1 MAKVAGQVD
10 HHNVG
15 VGSHQFEGDVQAF
28 IGRAVVHQDKL
39 IVIADETYCCGR
51 AALMEFSDTTP
62 FAAPFSAVDNPRLE
76 FVMEVRLTF
85 PEVYTLAN
93 VPSGGNRSAVLVSG
107 GTFEGPHLKGRAVPG
122 SGGDYA
128 YFRPDDVAVFDA
140 RYLLE
145 EDDGTLILLNNRG
158 YLWGRRPDTMQRL
171 RDWAIEVLALQPGA
185 AVDRSSRS
193 REAVHA

>member
-1 MAKVAGQVD
+1 M
-10 HHNVG
+10 
-15 VGSHQFEGDVQAF
+15 STF
-28 IGRAVVHQDKL
+28 
-39 IVIADETYCCGR
+39 T
-51 AALMEFSDTTP
+51 DTTP
-62 FAAPFSAVDNPRLE
+62 FAGPYSTLDNPRLE

-107 GTFEGPHLKGRAVPG
+107 GTFEGPLISGRAVPG

-145 EDDGTLILLNNRG
+145 EDDGTLILLTNKG
-158 YLWGRRPDTMQRL
+158 YLWGRKPDTMQRL
-171 RDWAIEVLALQPGA
+171 RDWAFAGGAPVAHEEYYLRGNPTFEVPTGKHDWLTKHVFVGVGERRSDGNLLRYYAL
-185 AVDRSSRS
+185 V
-193 REAVHA
+193 